1 MLKQFMK
8 PFVPAPILRSLR
20 HRQMITLAASN
31 GVTLCYGEKT
41 IELLKEDKILRLGY
55 GQEIYLEGCLLSF
68 DYFFESV
75 KPLKLRDKR
84 LADFSGP
91 RYHKVNGFDF
101 FPILFPSIPEPY
113 ITLEQ
118 YSAFAHLKSG
128 DVVFDLGVYAGLTTM
143 VFARLVGPEG
153 NVYGF
158 EADPLNFET
167 ASENLETSRRFGSP
181 ENITLVPKA
190 VWCHGEG
197 LEFSSE
203 GAMGSSAVSIVGAG
217 RGAILNVPTT
227 TLAIFC
233 SEREINRIDFVK
245 MDIEGA
251 EIEVLESSKDLLSQ
265 LRPRLIIEPHFV
277 DGQLTTKRCCSI
289 LEEIGFAT
297 HLVSQT
303 GVTIPLIQAVPL

>member
-1 MLKQFMK
+1 
-8 PFVPAPILRSLR
+8 
-20 HRQMITLAASN
+20 MIRWAASN
-31 GVTLCYGEKT
+31 EVILRYGEEN
-41 IELLKEDKILRLGY
+41 IELSKEDKILRLGY
-55 GQEIYLEGCLLSF
+55 AQEMYLHECVLCF
-68 DYFFESV
+68 DYFFDSV

-91 RYHKVNGFDF
+91 RYHKVSGFEF

-113 ITLEQ
+113 TVLEQ
-118 YSAFAHLKSG
+118 YSAFARLKSG
-128 DVVFDLGVYAGLTTM
+128 DVVFDLGVYAGFTTIG
-143 VFARLVGPEG
+143 FGRLVGPQG

-167 ASENLETSRRFGSP
+167 ASENVETARCFGAP

-197 LEFSSE
+197 VEFSSE
-203 GAMGSSAVSIVGAG
+203 GGMGSSAVSIVGTG

-227 TLAIFC
+227 TLVGFC
-233 SEREINRIDFVK
+233 SEREINRLDFIKV
-245 MDIEGA
+245 DIEGA

-265 LRPRLIIEPHFV
+265 LRPRIIIEPHFV
-277 DGQLTTKRCCSI
+277 DGQLTTERCCAI

-297 HLVSQT
+297 RLVPQT
-303 GVTIPLIQAVPL
+303 GYPIPLIEATPQ

>member
-1 MLKQFMK
+1 MK
-8 PFVPAPILRSLR
+8 PFIPAPILRSLR
-20 HRQMITLAASN
+20 HRRMIRLAANN
-31 GVTLCYGEKT
+31 GVALCYGKKI
-41 IELLKEDKILRLGY
+41 IELSKEDKILRLGY
-55 GQEIYLEGCLLSF
+55 GQEIYLEACLLSF

-91 RYHKVNGFDF
+91 RYHKVSGFDF

-118 YSAFAHLKSG
+118 YSAFARLKSG
-128 DVVFDLGVYAGLTTM
+128 DVVFDLGAYAGLTTI
-143 VFARLVGPEG
+143 VFARLVGSEG

-167 ASENLETSRRFGSP
+167 ASENLETSRRFGAP
-181 ENITLVPKA
+181 DNITLVPKA
-190 VWCHGEG
+190 VWWHGEG

-203 GAMGSSAVSIVGAG
+203 GAMGSSAVSIVGTG

-227 TLAIFC
+227 TLADFC
-233 SEREINRIDFVK
+233 SEHKINRIDFIKV
-245 MDIEGA
+245 DIEGT

-265 LRPRLIIEPHFV
+265 LRPRLIVEPHFV
-277 DGQLTTKRCCSI
+277 DGQLTTKRCCAI

-297 HLVSQT
+297 RLVPQT
-303 GVTIPLIQAVPL
+303 GSAIPLIQATPL